1 MEEVSSTQI
10 FGNEQPNNIVEVSLK
25 EFDDMVLKKH
35 ALDRLISN
43 PDFQAII
50 NDDYLDKDAVRLN
63 GFLMSRNIQAIK
75 DRDIIL
81 EKIVAKGIL
90 KHWLSELGASL
101 EGIDNPEQREELV
114 RQLRE
119 MEAANE

>member
-10 FGNEQPNNIVEVSLK
+10 FGNEQPNNMVEVTLK
-25 EFDDMVLKKH
+25 EFDDMVLKKQ

-43 PDFQAII
+43 PDFQTII
-50 NDDYLDKDAVRLN
+50 KDDYLDKDAVRLN

-90 KHWLSELGASL
+90 KHWLSELGAAL
-101 EGIDNPEQREELV
+101 DGIDNPEQREELV

-119 MEAANE
+119 MEATNE